1 MEELVYFNGER
12 VPISE
17 VRIGIDDRGYN
28 FADGVYEV
36 VAIYDHRPFK
46 MEEHFIRLKQS
57 AQALE
62 IHFSDHTKLM
72 AEAEMFIRES
82 RLAKISKL
90 YVQITRGS
98 EPRRHAYSDQL
109 TPNIYMTIREMK
121 LYPEEFFQKGAKAIT
136 IADERWSRCYI
147 KSIALLP
154 NILGKT
160 RAKRAGVFEAI
171 QIRDGYVTEGTSSNL
186 FLVNGDQVLTPPATN
201 YILNGITRQLVIA
214 EADDLGY
221 SILEKS
227 ISLAELY
234 SADEVFLTGTTTEI
248 MPIIQIDQ
256 KKIGQGIVGSCAQK
270 LLQRYR
276 RLVQA

>member
-12 VPISE
+12 VPVSE
-17 VRIGIDDRGYN
+17 VRIEIDDRGYN

-36 VAIYDHRPFK
+36 IAIYDHRPFK
-46 MEEHFIRLKQS
+46 MEEHFLRLQKS
-57 AQALE
+57 ALALE
-62 IHFSDHTKLM
+62 INFSDHAKLM
-72 AEAEMFIRES
+72 AEAEMFIKES
-82 RLAKISKL
+82 QLAEISKL

-98 EPRRHAYSDQL
+98 ESRRHAYSDHL

-121 LYPEEFFQKGAKAIT
+121 LYPEEYFQHGAKAIT
-136 IADERWSRCYI
+136 IADERWSKCHI

-154 NILGKT
+154 NILGKK
-160 RAKRAGVFEAI
+160 RAQRAGVFEAI

-186 FLVNGDQVLTPPATN
+186 FIVNGDQVFTPPATN
-201 YILNGITRQLVIA
+201 YILNGITRQIVMV
-214 EADDLGY
+214 EAAGLGY
-221 SILEKS
+221 QILEKS

-256 KKIGQGIVGSCAQK
+256 QKIGQGIVGGCTEK
-270 LLQRYR
+270 LLKRYR
-276 RLVQA
+276 QLARF